1 MEYLLLILGFV
12 LLIKGADMFVGGASN
27 IAKYFKIPSI
37 IIGLTLVA
45 FGTSAPEAAVSITAA
60 INKSADIAISNI
72 VGSNIFNLLCVLG
85 ITSLFTDV
93 KADKEVICKDYKLS
107 IFCVLL
113 LLVLILVN
121 FIFGHSLVL
130 GRVGGII
137 LLIVLGFY
145 LYNMIKNAKID
156 KEENNVIQT
165 KFNVKDVIFVIIG
178 LAMVVF
184 GGDLTVDNATLIAK
198 AWGMSERFI
207 GLTIVAIGTS
217 LPELCTSLVALYKGE
232 NDIAVGNVIGS
243 NIFNILFI
251 LGATSFISPLNI
263 GIESIID
270 LMILIV
276 GCIGVLFMFDDLKI
290 KKHEGISML
299 MFYVTYCIYIFIR

>member
-12 LLIKGADMFVGGASN
+12 LLIKGADLFVGGASN

-93 KADKEVICKDYKLS
+93 VADREVISKDYKLS
-107 IFCVLL
+107 IFCALL

-184 GGDLTVDNATLIAK
+184 GGDLTVNNATLIAK

-251 LGATSFISPLNI
+251 LGSTSFISPLNI

>member
-107 IFCVLL
+107 IFCALL

-121 FIFGHSLVL
+121 FVFGHSLVL
-130 GRVGGII
+130 GRIGGII

-178 LAMVVF
+178 LVMVVY

-276 GCIGVLFMFDDLKI
+276 GCIGVLFMFNDLKI